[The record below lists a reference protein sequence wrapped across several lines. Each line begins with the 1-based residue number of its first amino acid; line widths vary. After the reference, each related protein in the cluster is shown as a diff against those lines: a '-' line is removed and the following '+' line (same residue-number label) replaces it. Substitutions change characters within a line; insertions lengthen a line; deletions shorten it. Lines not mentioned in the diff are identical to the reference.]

1 MGAHRPALAGLLA
14 AVALA
19 AGPAAAASGQQP
31 AVRLAAPEDCL
42 VNPGCGEGLRATYAL
57 DVAPAFTPLAVADAG
72 IGALDDGVAEVAV
85 AFSTDPQVSRPDI
98 VTLRDDRRMLGPDR
112 LVPVLRRGMLRALG
126 TRRARR
132 LTRRINA
139 TGRLLTTL
147 QLRSLNQQVADGRL
161 PEAVGGEFVEAN
173 GLGVRRGRRSGPRI
187 TLGFQSFAENET
199 LAYLF
204 AASLR
209 ATGRRVRV
217 VDVDGLRPE
226 AIAQVRS
233 GRIDGWI
240 GYARSLARFLDADV
254 DATGPVLG
262 ELRGTLRRK
271 AGATALKLMP
281 GENRNLFVTTTTTAQ
296 ALGLVRISD
305 LARYWPSTAPSSVG

>member
-19 AGPAAAASGQQP
+19 AGPVAAASGQEP

-161 PEAVGGEFVEAN
+161 PEAVGGGSSRRTARRAAAPERSADQ
-173 GLGVRRGRRSGPRI
+173 LGSSPSPNESSRICSPPRCGPPAGASGSSTSTACGPRRSSRSAP
-187 TLGFQSFAENET
+187 
-199 LAYLF
+199 
-204 AASLR
+204 AASTAGS
-209 ATGRRVRV
+209 ATR
-217 VDVDGLRPE
+217 
-226 AIAQVRS
+226 
-233 GRIDGWI
+233 
-240 GYARSLARFLDADV
+240 ARSRASSTPTSTRPGPCSASCAARCA
-254 DATGPVLG
+254 ARPAPP
-262 ELRGTLRRK
+262 RRAH
-271 AGATALKLMP
+271 AGREP
-281 GENRNLFVTTTTTAQ
+281 N
-296 ALGLVRISD
+296 
-305 LARYWPSTAPSSVG
+305 SS